1 MLEVRHLRHIPSLGW
16 ERLGYRLA
24 YLHIVCVG
32 VVNATTQLHEHQFE
46 VLGISIPG
54 FLELRWNHDV
64 GPQGVQGCDFRVKVI
79 TKTFGTQKPE
89 NPLLHWGPVLSPCRC
104 QNSGA
109 AGGALSSC
117 ATRSL
122 WPARPWGLRVPK
134 ESHLLF
140 ISHPCNAMNPC
151 LDLLEP
157 FLSVS
162 GSSQTMPGQDL
173 TCIHT
178 SALST
183 TISEF
188 VYIFIHSIINIES
201 TTTFRNPAE
210 PSLLGVRYRTEKQSR
225 NNFKSLNHLE
235 KTSMNKNLK

>member
-1 MLEVRHLRHIPSLGW
+1 MAQLSEICARKIPSLLIHL
-16 ERLGYRLA
+16 R
-24 YLHIVCVG
+24 IVRVG
-32 VVNATTQLHEHQFE
+32 VVHGTTQFHEHHLV
-46 VLGISIPG
+46 VLRVGKPR
-54 FLELRWNHDV
+54 FLELRWDDNV
-64 GPQGVQGCDFRVKVI
+64 GPQGVQGCDFRFKMI
-79 TKTFGTQKPE
+79 TLNVRNSKPE
-89 NPLLHWGPVLSPCRC
+89 NRLLPRGPVLSPCRC

-122 WPARPWGLRVPK
+122 WPARPWGLRVRK

-162 GSSQTMPGQDL
+162 GSSQTMPDQGL

-178 SALST
+178 SSRFFKHCQAHSVH
-183 TISEF
+183 S
-188 VYIFIHSIINIES
+188 YIYSQYN
-201 TTTFRNPAE
+201 
-210 PSLLGVRYRTEKQSR
+210 
-225 NNFKSLNHLE
+225 
-235 KTSMNKNLK
+235 